1 MRRTLLEYFAAISL
15 TLAAIIAPSSDVS
28 AGSVMIMKAYAR
40 ASATPTAKTSAA
52 YVSLMN
58 HAPEA
63 DRLLAVTTPAAASAE
78 VHKTESVDGVMKM
91 MPAGALEVPGSGML
105 EMKPGG
111 YHIMLMGLTQPL
123 KKGDEIELTLT
134 FEKAGEMKVKV
145 PVGAVAAGG
154 MDHDMN
160 HMEGSDGASGN

>member
-105 EMKPGG
+105 EVKPGG
-111 YHIMLMGLTQPL
+111 FHPTLGGPNQPPQ
-123 KKGDEIELTLT
+123 KGGENRLPPPPR
-134 FEKAGEMKVKV
+134 KAGEMKVKV